1 MIGLSA
7 AKTKAIAAIVLESFV
22 RWFESMGAITLRTSQ
37 LDPNVR
43 LSPHSAPDIL
53 ED

>member
-1 MIGLSA
+1 MAVSIR
-7 AKTKAIAAIVLESFV
+7 KPRTAIFLKRLVGRV
-22 RWFESMGAITLRTSQ
+22 ESMGAITLRTSQ

>member
-7 AKTKAIAAIVLESFV
+7 AKTKAIAAIIFKRAVT
-22 RWFESMGAITLRTSQ
+22 WFESMGAITLRTSQ